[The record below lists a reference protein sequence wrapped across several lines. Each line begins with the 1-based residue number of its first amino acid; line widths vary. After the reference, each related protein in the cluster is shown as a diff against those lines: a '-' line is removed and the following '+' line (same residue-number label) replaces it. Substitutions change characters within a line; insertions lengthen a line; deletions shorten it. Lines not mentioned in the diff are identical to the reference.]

1 VSGGDAEPVTLEMG
15 YSLTEFARTLPLAMR
30 DWPVSGG
37 APEWWVDDPVSHSRI
52 SVGVSVESQRR
63 IGVLSLPVLRVRID
77 PGGTSGAVMAEFMR
91 RFERG
96 FHRGGG

>member
-1 VSGGDAEPVTLEMG
+1 MG
-15 YSLTEFARTLPLAMR
+15 YSLAEFARNLPLAMR

-37 APEWWVDDPVSHSRI
+37 AAEWRVDDPASHSQILIRV
-52 SVGVSVESQRR
+52 SAGPERRVGA
-63 IGVLSLPVLRVRID
+63 LSLPVLQVSID
-77 PGGTSGAVMAEFMR
+77 PGGTPARVMTEFMR

>member
-1 VSGGDAEPVTLEMG
+1 MAATLVHDMG
-15 YSLTEFARTLPLAMR
+15 YSADEFARTLPRAMR

-37 APEWWVDDPVSHSRI
+37 PDRWQVVDPLGRPIATLRIAPMAE
-52 SVGVSVESQRR
+52 RR
-63 IGVLSLPVLRVRID
+63 IGALSLPVLRVTID
-77 PGGTSGAVMAEFMR
+77 LGEADGAQEAEFVR